1 MKEKGI
7 LYGVGVGPGDPE
19 LMTYKA
25 IKIIEKCEV
34 IAVPNVNREKS
45 VSYRIAA
52 GIVQDMDKKI
62 CINLGTPMTKDK
74 KVLNT
79 AYENAASKIADYL
92 EEGKSVAYLTLGDP
106 CVYSTYIYID
116 RKVGSLGYESCI
128 INGIPSFCAAA
139 SKMNESLAD
148 RNEQI
153 HIIPSSYDIEQ
164 ALKFPGTKVLMKA
177 GKKLPD
183 VKAILKKN
191 GITDCYM
198 IENCGMPDEKIY
210 SGPDEIPDNAGYYS
224 IIIIRY

>member
-74 KVLNT
+74 KVLNA

>member
-25 IKIIEKCEV
+25 IKTIEKCEV

-45 VSYRIAA
+45 VSYQIATE
-52 GIVQDMDKKI
+52 IVQDLDKKI

-106 CVYSTYIYID
+106 CVYSTYIYIE